1 MALHLRTRA
10 THGQW
15 GLGLTLACAAMAG
28 AQAPDQAAAAPAPG
42 PQFAV
47 PASRDSTGRIAV
59 PVTING
65 QGPFRFLLD
74 TGANRSA
81 LTSRVATQLGLTL
94 SERDAMVVQ
103 GVNGRVPARVALIAS
118 LQLGAVGVGAQRL
131 PVLDGD
137 VFAGLD
143 GSLGADLLAN
153 LRVTADFQHDQVG
166 ISADHP
172 APDPYHFG
180 VVRARKVSG
189 WLLEADG
196 HAGSTRLQMVIDTG
210 SSQTLGNGA
219 LYRALTGHTLA
230 HAHEL
235 HVAVI
240 DATQT
245 AGQGTTLSVSP
256 IVLGDLMIQNTSV
269 TFGDF
274 PVFAVWGLEDTPAL
288 LLGMN
293 VFGTLRGLT
302 IDYQRRELTALP

>member
-1 MALHLRTRA
+1 MAGLLRARA

-15 GLGLTLACAAMAG
+15 GLCLTLACAAMAG
-28 AQAPDQAAAAPAPG
+28 AQAPDQAAAPPAPG

-65 QGPFRFLLD
+65 
-74 TGANRSA
+74 
-81 LTSRVATQLGLTL
+81 
-94 SERDAMVVQ
+94 
-103 GVNGRVPARVALIAS
+103 RVPARVALIAS
-118 LQLGAVGVGAQRL
+118 LQLGDIAIGAQRL

-166 ISADHP
+166 ISAEHP
-172 APDPYHFG
+172 APDPYRFG

-189 WLLEADG
+189 WLLAADG

-210 SSQTLGNGA
+210 SSQTLGNSA
-219 LYRALTGHTLA
+219 LYRALTGRTLA
-230 HAHEL
+230 QAREL

-274 PVFAVWGLEDTPAL
+274 PVFALWGLEDKPAL

-293 VFGTLRGLT
+293 VFGTLRALT